1 MLRKIFIFFLILFFS
16 ACALKNRDY
25 SSQKMK
31 VVFSTPTI
39 KINDF
44 GFLKKENKALNLEVY
59 KLGQAFFKL
68 KIREDICLN
77 SVCYSKMVFN
87 QKFFKNA
94 YYEDILKDI
103 LEAKPLWNGKNMQK
117 TQCGFNQN
125 LNSANYEIF
134 YEICDN
140 KISFVDRISR
150 IKIVLMNFKDKI

>member
-1 MLRKIFIFFLILFFS
+1 
-16 ACALKNRDY
+16 
-25 SSQKMK
+25 
-31 VVFSTPTI
+31 
-39 KINDF
+39 
-44 GFLKKENKALNLEVY
+44 
-59 KLGQAFFKL
+59 
-68 KIREDICLN
+68 
-77 SVCYSKMVFN
+77 N

>member
-1 MLRKIFIFFLILFFS
+1 MKHCLALCFIFFLC
-16 ACALKNRDY
+16 ACSVKNQNF
-25 SSQKMK
+25 SSQSLM
-31 VVFSTPTI
+31 VLIASPMI
-39 KINDF
+39 KINDAA
-44 GFLKKENKALNLEVY
+44 FLKKENNALNLEVY

-134 YEICDN
+134 YEVCDN

>member
-1 MLRKIFIFFLILFFS
+1 MKKIFIFFLLLFFS
-16 ACALKNRDY
+16 ACALKNQNY

-31 VVFSTPTI
+31 VVFNTPAI

-77 SVCYSKMVFN
+77 SVCYSKTVFN
-87 QKFFKNA
+87 QKFFKNT

-103 LEAKPLWNGKNMQK
+103 LEAKSLWNGKDMQK
-117 TQCGFNQN
+117 TQCGFNQS

-134 YEICDN
+134 YEVCDN
-140 KISFVDRISR
+140 KISFFDKTSH
-150 IKIVLMNFKDKI
+150 IKIILVKF

>member
-1 MLRKIFIFFLILFFS
+1 MKHCLALCFIFFLCS
-16 ACALKNRDY
+16 CSVKNQNF
-25 SSQKMK
+25 SSQSLM
-31 VVFSTPTI
+31 VLIASPMI
-39 KINDF
+39 KINDAA
-44 GFLKKENKALNLEVY
+44 FLKKENKALNLEVY

-134 YEICDN
+134 YEVCDN

>member
-1 MLRKIFIFFLILFFS
+1 MKKIFIFFLLLFFS
-16 ACALKNRDY
+16 ACALKNQEY
-25 SSQKMK
+25 PSQKMK
-31 VVFSTPTI
+31 VVFNTPAI

-77 SVCYSKMVFN
+77 SVCYSKTVFN
-87 QKFFKNA
+87 QKFFKNT

-103 LEAKPLWNGKNMQK
+103 LEAKLLWNGKNIEK
-117 TQCGFNQN
+117 TQCGFNQK

-134 YEICDN
+134 YEVCDN
-140 KISFVDRISR
+140 KISFFDKISH
-150 IKIVLMNFKDKI
+150 IKIILVKF

>member
-1 MLRKIFIFFLILFFS
+1 
-16 ACALKNRDY
+16 
-25 SSQKMK
+25 
-31 VVFSTPTI
+31 
-39 KINDF
+39 
-44 GFLKKENKALNLEVY
+44 VY

>member
-1 MLRKIFIFFLILFFS
+1 MKKIFIFFLLLFFS
-16 ACALKNRDY
+16 ACALKNQEY
-25 SSQKMK
+25 PSQKMK
-31 VVFSTPTI
+31 VVFNTPAI

-77 SVCYSKMVFN
+77 SVCYSKIVFN
-87 QKFFKNA
+87 QKFFKNT

-103 LEAKPLWNGKNMQK
+103 LEAKPLWNGKNIEK
-117 TQCGFNQN
+117 TQCGFNQK

-134 YEICDN
+134 YEVCDN
-140 KISFVDRISR
+140 KISFFDKISH
-150 IKIVLMNFKDKI
+150 IKIILVKF